1 MSTAILKTDIA
12 WIEVGG
18 DDETITR
25 LLWHSKKPAETEPT
39 PLLREAARQVEA
51 YIAGRL
57 QQFDLPLRAEG
68 SDLAKSV
75 WGEMLA
81 IPYGRTRTY
90 GDVATALRAQGKID
104 AAVTVPAQLVGQ
116 ACGQNPIAVIIPC
129 HRIVGATSLGGY
141 TSELGLR
148 AKTFLLDLERGQ
160 GNLF

>member
-90 GDVATALRAQGKID
+90 GDVARLRHPRCWRPNTRCLPDRSPRSAPIRSDRDSRID
-104 AAVTVPAQLVGQ
+104 
-116 ACGQNPIAVIIPC
+116 
-129 HRIVGATSLGGY
+129 
-141 TSELGLR
+141 
-148 AKTFLLDLERGQ
+148 
-160 GNLF
+160 